1 MYNPDNSR
9 AASAFRENGRG
20 FSCLPGKII
29 PSTRR
34 SIVWTVP
41 SASHN
46 NSTKHNSVTRRLE
59 TFLGPGG
66 DDLTSTVRF

>member
-1 MYNPDNSR
+1 MYNPDNRR
-9 AASAFRENGRG
+9 AAFAFRENGRG
-20 FSCLPGKII
+20 FSCLPGKIT

-46 NSTKHNSVTRRLE
+46 NSTRRLE